1 MEKLVFAQ
9 KFPFSESAR
18 DYLKEL
24 NIQTDKI
31 PESAM
36 KKSALMVS
44 RAFSGSVYSIDSNP
58 SKDQLELEL
67 MAFPV
72 AKIFVSLMRTPN
84 IVEKFC
90 LMIYKNTFSNLVEA
104 KNSKELCLA
113 LADDFK
119 LKYDFSSN
127 KEFFVEVPLLQYLN
141 NYFVDPESKLVN
153 KNVSGGKVFLNLN
166 DFAHFLAEK
175 SYSKV
180 FDSFPIDSK
189 QVPKEFLS
197 LARSIDSQ
205 LIVMD
210 KKNFDLKLHGK
221 IDPNLF
227 PPCMQVLYA
236 DQLAGKKLHYMAR
249 LSLAAFLYQLGMSKT
264 ELISLFSKSPDFK
277 KQIAEYHINR
287 IFEKQLSAPGCKKLE
302 EYGLKVAECNKGCT
316 YKHPLQYYL
325 AKLRVSNRM
334 KNKSGKGIDGT
345 EGVSK
350 Q

>member
-1 MEKLVFAQ
+1 MEKLIFAQ
-9 KFPFSESAR
+9 KFPFSENAR
-18 DYLKEL
+18 DYLKDL

-31 PESAM
+31 PEQAV

-44 RAFSGSVYSIDSNP
+44 RAFSGSMYSIDSANP
-58 SKDQLELEL
+58 SKEQLEMEL

-90 LMIYKNTFSNLVEA
+90 LMVYKNTFSNIVESN
-104 KNSKELCLA
+104 NSKELCLA

-119 LKYDFSSN
+119 LSYDFSSD
-127 KEFFVEVPLLQYLN
+127 KDFFVEVPLLQYLN
-141 NYFVDPESKLVN
+141 DYFVDPESKLVN
-153 KNVSGGKVFLNLN
+153 KNVSNGKVFLNLN

-175 SYSKV
+175 SYAKV
-180 FDSFPIDSK
+180 FDSFPIDPK
-189 QVPKEFLS
+189 QVPKEFIS

-205 LIVMD
+205 LVVME

-227 PPCMQVLYA
+227 PPCMKVLYA

-249 LSLAAFLYQLGMSKT
+249 LSLAAFLFQLGMSKT
-264 ELISLFSKSPDFK
+264 ELLSLFSKSPDFK
-277 KQIAEYHINR
+277 RQVADYHINR
-287 IFEKQLSAPGCKKLE
+287 IFEKQLSAPGCKKLA
-302 EYGLKVAECNKGCT
+302 EYGLKVSECNKVCT

-334 KNKSGKGIDGT
+334 KIKNGKVP
-345 EGVSK
+345 EGV